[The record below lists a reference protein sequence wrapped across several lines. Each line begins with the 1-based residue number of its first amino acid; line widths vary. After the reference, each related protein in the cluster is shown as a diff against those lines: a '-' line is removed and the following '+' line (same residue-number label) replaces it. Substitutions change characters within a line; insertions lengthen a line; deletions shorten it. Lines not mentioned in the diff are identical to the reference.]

1 LRLSNRSLLI
11 NIVISRHKACTQSN
25 AKKLLGLF
33 ELLQIRVVSLRSKIG
48 EFINNLLDKDM
59 YLTTEKKQ
67 EFFKTFGSS
76 DMDTGSAEGQ
86 IALFSYR
93 IAHLTEHLKKN
104 KKDFSTQ
111 RSLIKLVGKRRRL
124 LDYLKVKDIT
134 RYREIIKALN
144 LRK

>member
-1 LRLSNRSLLI
+1 LHEPDKKKELFDSF
-11 NIVISRHKACTQSN
+11 HK
-25 AKKLLGLF
+25 K
-33 ELLQIRVVSLRSKIG
+33 VVFLRSKIG
-48 EFINNLLDKDM
+48 DAIYLWINNIVIKDM

-67 EFFKTFGSS
+67 EFFKTFGTSEI
-76 DMDTGSAEGQ
+76 DTGTAEGQ

-111 RSLIKLVGKRRRL
+111 RALISLVGKRRRL
-124 LDYLKVKDIT
+124 LDYLRTKDIE
-134 RYREIIKALN
+134 RYREIIKALK

>member
-1 LRLSNRSLLI
+1 MSLYA
-11 NIVISRHKACTQSN
+11 VKC
-25 AKKLLGLF
+25 KKIIELF
-33 ELLQIRVVSLRSKIG
+33 ELLQNRIVSLRSKIG

-76 DMDTGSAEGQ
+76 EMDTGSAEGQ

-124 LDYLKVKDIT
+124 LDYLKIKDIS